1 MRHYTRGYL
10 ICSQQQK
17 ERKLQCIT
25 RRQNKLNE
33 EDTQI
38 TNKLVSKRDVK
49 KINFRVCA
57 FSTVGSCNV
66 SLETFVKHT
75 SFEPGMQEMCK
86 TLHNAT
92 DY

>member
-1 MRHYTRGYL
+1 MRHYTGGYL

-38 TNKLVSKRDVK
+38 TNELVSKRDVK
-49 KINFRVCA
+49 KSISEYVHSVRWVHA
-57 FSTVGSCNV
+57 MS
-66 SLETFVKHT
+66 H
-75 SFEPGMQEMCK
+75 
-86 TLHNAT
+86 
-92 DY
+92 